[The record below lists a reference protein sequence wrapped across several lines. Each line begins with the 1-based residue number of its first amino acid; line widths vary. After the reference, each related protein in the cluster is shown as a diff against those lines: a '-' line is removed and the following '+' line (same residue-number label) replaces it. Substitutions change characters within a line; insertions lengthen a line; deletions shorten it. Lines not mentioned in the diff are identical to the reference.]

1 MTSRS
6 PVPEM
11 PFASAPMLQAFRSLV
26 DFILHIDTHLAEII
40 ANYGLWTYAV
50 LFGII
55 FVETGLVIM
64 PLLPGD
70 SLLFAAGAFA
80 ARPDTGLN
88 VHLLAVLL
96 WVAAVLGDSLNYA
109 IGARLGPAVF
119 NRPDSRFLRQ
129 AHLRRAHEFFERY
142 GGRAIVLARFV
153 PIVRTFVPFVAG
165 VGSMDYRR
173 FLAFN
178 VVGGFVWIYA
188 FTYLGFAFGNQPI
201 VQRNFKFVILGIMVV
216 SVLPIV
222 IEVLRARFAPAAK
235 PSK

>member
-1 MTSRS
+1 
-6 PVPEM
+6 
-11 PFASAPMLQAFRSLV
+11 MLQAIRYLI
-26 DFILHIDTHLAEII
+26 DFVLHIDTHLAEII
-40 ANYGLWTYAV
+40 AQYGAWTYAV

-64 PLLPGD
+64 PFLPGD

-119 NRPDSRFLRQ
+119 NRADSRFLRQ
-129 AHLRRAHEFFERY
+129 AHLRRAHGFFERY

-165 VGSMDYRR
+165 VGQMDYRR

-178 VVGGFVWIYA
+178 VVGGFIWIYA
-188 FTYLGFAFGNQPI
+188 FAYLGFAFGNQPI
-201 VQRNFKFVILGIMVV
+201 VQSNFKFVILGIMVV
-216 SVLPIV
+216 SVLPIL
-222 IEVLRARFAPAAK
+222 IEVLRARLAPASPTAPK
-235 PSK
+235 PPGCSAA